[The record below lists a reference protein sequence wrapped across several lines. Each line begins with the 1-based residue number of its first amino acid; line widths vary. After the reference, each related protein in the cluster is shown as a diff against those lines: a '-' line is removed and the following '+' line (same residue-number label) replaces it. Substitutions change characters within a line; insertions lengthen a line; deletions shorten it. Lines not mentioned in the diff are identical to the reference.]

1 MTYATTVYIIMII
14 LFGFIPNPATAQKD
28 MTREE
33 YLQQL
38 MKVLPE
44 DRYTSPKDHQP
55 GTSNPRVSPE
65 DFTWSAWQKRT
76 GELPPDFDELPYRR
90 FLPGPL
96 VLDEGGKNIPVKT
109 IEQWNLKREEI
120 KELAQY
126 WITGTVPPPPGN
138 IISEVIDDKMWGEVK
153 EKTILLKFGPGHKAQ
168 LHVNLLIPPGEG
180 PFPVFM
186 CPWKKDRY
194 DWVQA
199 AIRRGYIGCR
209 FTATDPKYGYPDDS
223 EAYEEIWWPDYD
235 FSTIMRWGWAA
246 SRALD
251 YLYTLD
257 YVNREQIGLTGL
269 SRNGKMSLWAAAY
282 DERIKAVIP
291 ISGGTGGEDP
301 FTYTNEKYDN
311 ESIAEITR
319 GFPYWLHPRLRFFI
333 GRENKLPV
341 DQNLLMALVAPR
353 GLMITSSIFEDEGNP
368 WGIEQAYLSAR
379 KAYEFL
385 GAGDKIAIDL
395 RHGLH
400 APSSRDM
407 ERYLDFFDYI
417 FGRGNIVLENK
428 LYYNYSFSRWLGLSG
443 EKVEPGN
450 FPVRSIDDLLKSQTG
465 TTIKDIT
472 AWEVK
477 KKDIRERIKWG
488 LGNEPPSLAPGSQP
502 DYMSSIVTRPR
513 ISEEIVSKPVGFG
526 TLYYRRLSAGEQP
539 TKSGL
544 SVVLWLHEYAYPTG
558 YGRRSQPL
566 INNLLDK
573 GFAVYSMDQIGFGT
587 RIEEGRLFYER
598 FPNWSKMGRMV
609 ADVRY
614 AVDELS
620 EIDFIDKQKIYT
632 AGYALGATVGLFSA
646 AMDERISGTVSVCG
660 FTPMRTD
667 TEGKTA
673 EGIYGYSHIHGL
685 MPRLGF
691 FAGTENR
698 IPFDFDEI
706 IASVA
711 PRSVLIIAPSWDQ
724 YSDIDDIRECFDEV
738 QNVYELYKSKAKIE
752 LYVPDDYN
760 RFTPEMM
767 GEAIYWLTDQ
777 KRNK

>member
-1 MTYATTVYIIMII
+1 MVI
-14 LFGFIPNPATAQKD
+14 LSGFIPNPATAQKD
-28 MTREE
+28 MSRQE

-38 MKVLPE
+38 LRVLPE
-44 DRYTSPKDHQP
+44 DHYTSPEDHQP
-55 GTSNPRVSPE
+55 GASNPRVSPE
-65 DFTWSAWQKRT
+65 DFTWGDWQKRT
-76 GELPPDFDELPYRR
+76 GELPPDFDELPYRQ
-90 FLPGPL
+90 FLPDPL
-96 VLDEGGKNIPVKT
+96 ILDEGGKNIPVKT
-109 IEQWNLKREEI
+109 IEQWNWKREEI

-138 IISEVIDDKMWGEVK
+138 IISEVTDEKMWGEVT
-153 EKTILLKFGPGHKAQ
+153 EKTVLLRFGPDHKAQ

-199 AIRRGYIGCR
+199 AVRRGYIGCR
-209 FTATDPKYGYPDDS
+209 FTATDPRYGYSDDS
-223 EAYEEIWWPDYD
+223 EAYEDIWWPDYD
-235 FSTIMRWGWAA
+235 FSTLMRWGWGA
-246 SRALD
+246 SRAID
-251 YLYTLD
+251 YLYTQD

-269 SRNGKMSLWAAAY
+269 SRNGKMSLWAAAF
-282 DERIKAVIP
+282 DERITAVIP
-291 ISGGTGGEDP
+291 ISGGTGSEDP

-353 GLMITSSIFEDEGNP
+353 GLMLTSSIFEDQGNP

-385 GAGDKIAIDL
+385 GSGDKIAIDL

-400 APSSRDM
+400 PPAARDM

-417 FGRGNIVLENK
+417 FGRGNIKPGNK

-443 EKVEPGN
+443 EMVEPDD
-450 FPVRSIDDLLKSQTG
+450 FSVRSIDDLLKSRAG

-477 KKDIRERIKWG
+477 KKDIREWIKWG
-488 LGNEPPSLAPGSQP
+488 LGDEPLSLAPGSQP
-502 DYMSSIVTRPR
+502 DYMRSIVTRPR
-513 ISEEIVSKPVGFG
+513 ISEEAVSQPVGFG
-526 TLYYRRLSAGEQP
+526 TLYYPRSSVSEQP
-539 TKSGL
+539 AKSRL
-544 SVVLWLHEYAYPTG
+544 PVIIWLHEYAYPTG

-566 INNLLDK
+566 INDLLDK
-573 GFAVYSMDQIGFGT
+573 GFAVYAMDQIGFGT

-620 EIDFIDKQKIYT
+620 AIEFLDNQKIYT
-632 AGYALGATVGLFSA
+632 AGYALGATVGLYSA
-646 AMDERISGTVSVCG
+646 ALDERIAGTVSVCG

-691 FAGTENR
+691 FAGSENR

-711 PRSVLIIAPSWDQ
+711 PRPLLIIAPSWDQ
-724 YSDIDDIRECFDEV
+724 YSDIDDIRECFDEL
-738 QNVYELYKSKAKIE
+738 QNVYELYKSKDKIE
-752 LYVPDDYN
+752 LSVPDDYN

-767 GEAIYWLTDQ
+767 DQVIDWLVNQIDIE
-777 KRNK
+777 